1 MARSPN
7 HICATFDPSTK
18 TMTVHVATG
27 CKSSSLRYLGHD
39 LKVTAITGTPV
50 LELSGA
56 FKYRRPKGK
65 RYKRDCAAR
74 KKADIEL
81 HNVEPRRYIVVAN
94 GDKSAADFRAG
105 DIFGS
110 PHQKDRQGKKQ

>member
-1 MARSPN
+1 
-7 HICATFDPSTK
+7 
-18 TMTVHVATG
+18 MTVHVATG

-94 GDKSAADFRAG
+94 GERVGIFDFTQSPKRVCASAPR
-105 DIFGS
+105 S
-110 PHQKDRQGKKQ
+110 PIRYLPPI